1 MELTVDNSELKN
13 TREPKEPTT
22 FVNFSSRSS
31 IDEVS
36 IVKITEKSLPA
47 GGREK

>member
-31 IDEVS
+31 IEVS